1 MSSHAIL
8 SASSAYRWLACP
20 PSALKNA
27 EVEDKPSEFAL
38 QGTDAH
44 SLCEY
49 KLKHALGM
57 EAADPTASLEYYDQE
72 MEECSD
78 AYVGFV
84 LEQKA
89 QAGKTCKD
97 PLVLVEQKLDFSRF
111 VPGGFGTG
119 DCLIIADGELQV
131 IDFKYGTGVQ
141 VEAEN
146 NPQMMCYALGAML
159 LYDGIYD
166 IDSVKM
172 TIFQPRKDH
181 VSSSIISKDELYSW
195 AVDVLHPIAE
205 IAAKGEG
212 DFKAGD
218 HCRFCKI
225 KAACR
230 KRAEYNLELAKY
242 DFKPAD
248 ELDEVEIAAV
258 LERADSFSY
267 WLADLKDYALSQAL
281 KGYKYEGFKLVAGRS
296 VRKYKDEA
304 AVAQTVEQ
312 AGFDPWAKKV
322 LGITEMT
329 KLLGKDRFKEL
340 LSDFIIKPEGKPTL
354 VAASDKRKELNVATS
369 DFEGEE

>member
-1 MSSHAIL
+1 
-8 SASSAYRWLACP
+8 
-20 PSALKNA
+20 
-27 EVEDKPSEFAL
+27 
-38 QGTDAH
+38 
-44 SLCEY
+44 
-49 KLKHALGM
+49 
-57 EAADPTASLEYYDQE
+57 
-72 MEECSD
+72 
-78 AYVGFV
+78 
-84 LEQKA
+84 
-89 QAGKTCKD
+89 
-97 PLVLVEQKLDFSRF
+97 
-111 VPGGFGTG
+111 
-119 DCLIIADGELQV
+119 
-131 IDFKYGTGVQ
+131 
-141 VEAEN
+141 
-146 NPQMMCYALGAML
+146 ML

-181 VSSSIISKDELYSW
+181 VSSSIISKDDLYSWAVDVLHPIISKDDLYSW

-248 ELDEVEIAAV
+248 ELDEIEIAAI
-258 LERADSFSY
+258 LERADGFAA

-304 AVAQTVEQ
+304 KSRRLCGM
-312 AGFDPWAKKV
+312 AGGSERLCA
-322 LGITEMT
+322 
-329 KLLGKDRFKEL
+329 
-340 LSDFIIKPEGKPTL
+340 
-354 VAASDKRKELNVATS
+354 
-369 DFEGEE
+369 

>member
-1 MSSHAIL
+1 MSKHAVL

-27 EVEDKPSEFAL
+27 EVEDKPSEYAK

-49 KLKHALGM
+49 KLRKSLGM
-57 EAADPTASLEYYDQE
+57 GASDPTNSLEYYDQE

-78 AYVGFV
+78 AYVSFI
-84 LEQKA
+84 LEQKSEA
-89 QAGKTCKD
+89 EKTCKD
-97 PLVLVEQKLDFSRF
+97 PLVLIEQKLDFSRF

-119 DCLIIADGELQV
+119 DCLIITDGQLQV

-141 VEAEN
+141 VDAEN

-172 TIFQPRKDH
+172 TIFQPRKEH
-181 VSSSIISKDELYSW
+181 VSSAVISKDDLYSW
-195 AVDVLHPIAE
+195 AVNDLQPGAE
-205 IAAKGEG
+205 LASRGEG
-212 DFKAGD
+212 EFKAGE

-230 KRAEYNLELAKY
+230 KRAEYNLELARY

-248 ELDEVEIAAV
+248 ELDEVEVAAI
-258 LERADSFSY
+258 LDRADSFAS
-267 WLADLKDYALSQAL
+267 WLSDIKDYALDQAL
-281 KGYKYEGFKLVAGRS
+281 KGHRFEGFKLVAGRS
-296 VRKYKDEA
+296 VRKYKDEE
-304 AVAQTVEQ
+304 AVAAAVEQ

-340 LSDFIIKPEGKPTL
+340 LSEYIIKPEGKPTL
-354 VAASDKRKELNVATS
+354 VPASDKRKELNIASS

>member
-57 EAADPTASLEYYDQE
+57 GATDPTGNLEYYDQE

-89 QAGKTCKD
+89 EAEKTCKD

-111 VPGGFGTG
+111 VPDGFGTG

-181 VSSSIISKDELYSW
+181 VSSAIISKDDLYSW
-195 AVDVLHPIAE
+195 AVDVLHPIAA

-212 DFKAGD
+212 EFKAGD

-248 ELDEVEIAAV
+248 ELDEVEIAAI
-258 LERADSFSY
+258 LERADGFAA

-281 KGYKYEGFKLVAGRS
+281 KGYKYKGFKLVAGRS

-304 AVAQTVEQ
+304 AVAQAVEQ

-354 VAASDKRKELNVATS
+354 VPASDKRKELNIASS